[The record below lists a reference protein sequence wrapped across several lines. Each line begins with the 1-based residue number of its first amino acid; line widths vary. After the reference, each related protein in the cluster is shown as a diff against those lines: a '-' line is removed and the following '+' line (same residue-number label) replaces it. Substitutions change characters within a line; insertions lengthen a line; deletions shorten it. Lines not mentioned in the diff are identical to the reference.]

1 MRVVFSP
8 MRRYLVF
15 TYYVDK
21 PLGGFHDFLDS
32 FSSVSDALDN
42 LLEEPNRYFQI
53 MDRNT
58 MRIIKQGLTV
68 FKRYDPAEFWRD
80 DYAA

>member
-1 MRVVFSP
+1 

-32 FSSVSDALDN
+32 FSSVPDALDN

-58 MRIIKQGLTV
+58 MRIVKQGLTA
-68 FKRYDPAEFWRD
+68 FKDYDPKAFRREDTGRG
-80 DYAA
+80 